1 MRYSPSYQGAVN
13 DIFFLTNQ
21 PDIVKDV
28 YTYSKDKTLIP
39 LHGTTRHTLL
49 EIAEQFTHHRHEKQY
64 AEGRTRA
71 SVALILRELPG
82 DLEILFIE
90 RATDERDPWSGHLA
104 FPGGKVEPGEQA
116 RQAAERETQEEI
128 GLDLGAERFLGR
140 MSDIIGAN
148 LPVRVSCF
156 AYGVV
161 SAAVKPVVS
170 PEVRDVFWVRL
181 SDILR
186 PELHQIATVG
196 FSGSSL
202 KVPSIVLPRSDKPVL
217 WGLTYRLVMQFLEI
231 IGGRA

>member
-1 MRYSPSYQGAVN
+1 M
-13 DIFFLTNQ
+13 
-21 PDIVKDV
+21 
-28 YTYSKDKTLIP
+28 IP
-39 LHGTTRHTLL
+39 GHLQTRHSML
-49 EIAEQFTHHRHEKQY
+49 EVAELFNSYRMKKQY

-71 SVALILRELPG
+71 AVAMILREVPD

-104 FPGGKVEPGEQA
+104 FPGGKVEPGERA

-128 GLDLGAERFLGR
+128 GLGLETERYLGR

-161 SAAVKPVVS
+161 TASLQPNVS

-181 SDILR
+181 SDLLR
-186 PELHQIATVG
+186 PELHQTATVG
-196 FSGSSL
+196 FSGTSL
-202 KVPSIVLPRSDKPVL
+202 KVPAIVMPQPDKPVL

-231 IGGRA
+231 IRVRP

>member
-1 MRYSPSYQGAVN
+1 MIPVQ
-13 DIFFLTNQ
+13 LT
-21 PDIVKDV
+21 P
-28 YTYSKDKTLIP
+28 
-39 LHGTTRHTLL
+39 RHSLL
-49 EIAEQFTHHRHEKQY
+49 EVAEQFSRHRLKKQY

-71 SVALILRELPG
+71 AVAMILREVPD

-90 RATDERDPWSGHLA
+90 RATDARDPWSGHLA

-128 GLDLGAERFLGR
+128 GLDLGTEGYLGR

-161 SAAVKPVVS
+161 TASLQPIVS

-181 SDILR
+181 SDLLR
-186 PELHQIATVG
+186 PELNQMATVG
-196 FSGSSL
+196 FSGTSL
-202 KVPSIVLPRSDKPVL
+202 NVPAIVMPQSGKPVL

-231 IGGRA
+231 IRVRP